1 MKKKTRFAFN
11 AYLQQLARLNGVAV
25 EELSSKFTVEP
36 SVQQTLEDQIQQSAA
51 FLTLINVTPVTEQ
64 SGQLLGLGV
73 GSTIA
78 GTTDTTA
85 KEREPVDPTLMVDVE
100 YKCEQTN
107 FDTVLTYAKLDLWA
121 KFQDFQVRIR
131 DAIVKRQALD
141 RIMIG
146 FNGVKRAK
154 TSNRSE
160 NPLLQDVNKGWLQKI
175 REDAPD
181 HVMGS
186 TTTGGE
192 TTPGAVK
199 VGKGG
204 EYANLDAV
212 VMDAVNE
219 LIDVVYQD
227 DDDLVVICGR
237 ELLSDKYFPLV
248 NKEQENSEKL
258 AADMIISQKRMGGL
272 QAVRAPFFPPNAL
285 LITRLDNLSI
295 YWQEDKRCLVG
306 AVLAIAATLP
316 GFQQLHT
323 SVEGLKLIADYEGC
337 RLQPYQC
344 SAGVWTDGIGNTS
357 GVIPG
362 KTITERQAAE
372 GLISNVLRVER
383 ALERCVKQQPPQ
395 KVYDAA
401 VSFAFNVG
409 TGNACSS
416 TLVKLLNQR
425 RWADACRQLPRW
437 VYVKGVFNQGLDNR
451 RAREMAWCLQ
461 GAN

>member
-11 AYLQQLARLNGVAV
+11 AYLQQLARLNGVEV

-51 FLTLINVTPVTEQ
+51 FLTLINITPVTEQ

-78 GTTDTTA
+78 GTTDTTP
-85 KEREPVDPTLMVDVE
+85 KEREPTDPTLMEDVE

-131 DAIVKRQALD
+131 NAIVKRQALD

-154 TSNRSE
+154 TSNRAD

-186 TTTGGE
+186 KTAEDGTTTAE
-192 TTPGAVK
+192 PVK
-199 VGKGG
+199 VGPGG
-204 EYANLDAV
+204 KYLNLDAV
-212 VMDAVNE
+212 VMDTVNE
-219 LIDVVYQD
+219 LIDVEYQD
-227 DDDLVVICGR
+227 DDGLVVVCGR

-248 NKEQENSEKL
+248 NKEQDNSEKI
-258 AADMIISQKRMGGL
+258 AADLIISQKRMGGL
-272 QAVRAPFFPPNAL
+272 QAVRAPFFPANAL

-295 YWQEDKRCLVG
+295 YWQEDTRRRSVIDNPKRDRIENFESVNEAYVVEDYRCAALVENIEIG
-306 AVLAIAATLP
+306 DFSEPAAA
-316 GFQQLHT
+316 Q
-323 SVEGLKLIADYEGC
+323 
-337 RLQPYQC
+337 
-344 SAGVWTDGIGNTS
+344 SAPAEEPAET
-357 GVIPG
+357 
-362 KTITERQAAE
+362 KTEE
-372 GLISNVLRVER
+372 
-383 ALERCVKQQPPQ
+383 
-395 KVYDAA
+395 
-401 VSFAFNVG
+401 
-409 TGNACSS
+409 
-416 TLVKLLNQR
+416 
-425 RWADACRQLPRW
+425 
-437 VYVKGVFNQGLDNR
+437 
-451 RAREMAWCLQ
+451 
-461 GAN
+461 

>member
-1 MKKKTRFAFN
+1 M
-11 AYLQQLARLNGVAV
+11 
-25 EELSSKFTVEP
+25 
-36 SVQQTLEDQIQQSAA
+36 TLERISAFITYCIA
-51 FLTLINVTPVTEQ
+51 VVLAWLGDLSIKDASTL
-64 SGQLLGLGV
+64 GGL
-73 GSTIA
+73 
-78 GTTDTTA
+78 
-85 KEREPVDPTLMVDVE
+85 
-100 YKCEQTN
+100 
-107 FDTVLTYAKLDLWA
+107 
-121 KFQDFQVRIR
+121 
-131 DAIVKRQALD
+131 
-141 RIMIG
+141 MIG
-146 FNGVKRAK
+146 V
-154 TSNRSE
+154 
-160 NPLLQDVNKGWLQKI
+160 L
-175 REDAPD
+175 
-181 HVMGS
+181 M
-186 TTTGGE
+186 
-192 TTPGAVK
+192 
-199 VGKGG
+199 
-204 EYANLDAV
+204 
-212 VMDAVNE
+212 
-219 LIDVVYQD
+219 
-227 DDDLVVICGR
+227 
-237 ELLSDKYFPLV
+237 
-248 NKEQENSEKL
+248 
-258 AADMIISQKRMGGL
+258 
-272 QAVRAPFFPPNAL
+272 
-285 LITRLDNLSI
+285 
-295 YWQEDKRCLVG
+295 
-306 AVLAIAATLP
+306 LAIAATLP

>member
-11 AYLQQLARLNGVAV
+11 AYLQQLARLNGVEI

-51 FLTLINVTPVTEQ
+51 FLTLINITPVTEQ

-78 GTTDTTA
+78 GTTDTTT
-85 KEREPVDPTLMVDVE
+85 KEREPTDPTLMEDVE

-131 DAIVKRQALD
+131 NAIVKRQALD

-154 TSNRSE
+154 TSNRAE

-186 TTTGGE
+186 TTT
-192 TTPGAVK
+192 K
-199 VGKGG
+199 DD
-204 EYANLDAV
+204 YANLDAV

-219 LIDVVYQD
+219 LIDAVYQD
-227 DDDLVVICGR
+227 DDDLVVVCGR

-248 NKEQENSEKL
+248 NKEQDNSEKI
-258 AADMIISQKRMGGL
+258 AADLIISQKRMGGL
-272 QAVRAPFFPPNAL
+272 QAVRAPFFPANAL

-295 YWQEDKRCLVG
+295 YWQEDTRRRSVIDNPKRDRIENFESVNEAYVVEDYRCAALVENIEIG
-306 AVLAIAATLP
+306 DFSAPAAP
-316 GFQQLHT
+316 
-323 SVEGLKLIADYEGC
+323 EGGE
-337 RLQPYQC
+337 
-344 SAGVWTDGIGNTS
+344 
-357 GVIPG
+357 
-362 KTITERQAAE
+362 
-372 GLISNVLRVER
+372 
-383 ALERCVKQQPPQ
+383 
-395 KVYDAA
+395 
-401 VSFAFNVG
+401 
-409 TGNACSS
+409 
-416 TLVKLLNQR
+416 
-425 RWADACRQLPRW
+425 
-437 VYVKGVFNQGLDNR
+437 
-451 RAREMAWCLQ
+451 
-461 GAN
+461 